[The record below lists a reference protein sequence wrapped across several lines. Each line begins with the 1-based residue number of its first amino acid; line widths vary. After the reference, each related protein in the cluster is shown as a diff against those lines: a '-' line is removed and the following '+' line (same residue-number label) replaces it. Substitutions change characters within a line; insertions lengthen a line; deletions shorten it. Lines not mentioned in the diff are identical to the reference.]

1 MEKRQAL
8 LSALSQL
15 RSAHPEL
22 PQLRDFQVI
31 PSNLICY
38 RLSYNDLVPLNTIE
52 LQLLEDC
59 KRLGLNAIAGSQVN
73 TAEASHHTTKDTE
86 ALF

>member
-1 MEKRQAL
+1 M
-8 LSALSQL
+8 
-15 RSAHPEL
+15 
-22 PQLRDFQVI
+22 I
-31 PSNLICY
+31 
-38 RLSYNDLVPLNTIE
+38 LVPLNTIE